1 MKLITALLTTIL
13 ASSCSLTYSRTTY
26 TDQGSRFEFGLLGS
40 TCNCP
45 KAPGGL
51 LPLYV
56 SSEVDRTT
64 HEEEHDEDCED
75 HIEVVDY
82 TVAPGDTVETIAQAM
97 GTTVESIQAFNPDL
111 KELKPGMILR
121 VPVDGDDDDDDD
133 DDEDC
138 DECKK
143 K

>member
-56 SSEVDRTT
+56 SSDVDRTT
-64 HEEEHDEDCED
+64 HEEKHDEDCED
-75 HIEVVDY
+75 HIEVVDH
-82 TVAPGDTVETIAQAM
+82 TV
-97 GTTVESIQAFNPDL
+97 
-111 KELKPGMILR
+111 
-121 VPVDGDDDDDDD
+121 VDGDTFESIAQEYESTVELIKSFNPGVEELTPGMVIHVPAGDDDD
-133 DDEDC
+133 DDEDEDC
-138 DECKK
+138 PECKK

>member
-13 ASSCSLTYSRTTY
+13 ASSCSLTYSRTTH

-56 SSEVDRTT
+56 SSEVDRTS
-64 HEEEHDEDCED
+64 HEEEHEENCED
-75 HIEVVDY
+75 HIEVVDHSV
-82 TVAPGDTVETIAQAM
+82 VAGDSFESLAEQYE
-97 GTTVESIQAFNPDL
+97 TTVELIKSFNPDVVEP
-111 KELKPGMILR
+111 KAGMTLHI
-121 VPVDGDDDDDDD
+121 PAGGHEA
-133 DDEDC
+133 EDC
-138 DECKK
+138 EECNKK
-143 K
+143 

>member
-56 SSEVDRTT
+56 SSDVDRTT
-64 HEEEHDEDCED
+64 HEEKHDEDCED
-75 HIEVVDY
+75 HIEVVDHA
-82 TVAPGDTVETIAQAM
+82 V
-97 GTTVESIQAFNPDL
+97 
-111 KELKPGMILR
+111 
-121 VPVDGDDDDDDD
+121 VDGDTFESIAQEYESTVELIKSFNPGVEELTPGMVIHVPAGDDDD
-133 DDEDC
+133 DDEDEDC
-138 DECKK
+138 PECKK